1 MFPCDEVLFLSGV
14 GFWLSWGRTLIYSLL
29 LMLLLPIPAVLM
41 YLSSVWLKGQWGT
54 MLWYFLLCR
63 KWFGH
68 TYTHTPSPSDSMPIS
83 TITNCG
89 LEFPGL
95 YHRFLLASHS
105 MYSVCRS
112 QSQTPSPCCC
122 GLGSNGTHPVFQGW
136 ESVSVP
142 CTCSFVSSLLVP
154 LRSGIIRCLSFP
166 VHLHLGW

>member
-1 MFPCDEVLFLSGV
+1 MRSVFCLGKGFGCHGEERLSFHCCWCCCCLFQWYWCSYLPFDWKDSEVPCCAISCCV
-14 GFWLSWGRTLIYSLL
+14 
-29 LMLLLPIPAVLM
+29 A
-41 YLSSVWLKGQWGT
+41 
-54 MLWYFLLCR
+54 
-63 KWFGH
+63 KWVGH

-89 LEFPGL
+89 LEFPGH
-95 YHRFLLASHS
+95 YHRFPLAGHS

-122 GLGSNGTHPVFQGW
+122 GLGSFGTNRVFQGW

-142 CTCSFVSSLLVP
+142 CTRSFVSCLSVP

-166 VHLHLGW
+166 VYLHLGW

>member
-1 MFPCDEVLFLSGV
+1 MWWGPFSVWGRVLAVMGKNAYLFIVADVVVAYSSGIDVLIFSLIERTVRYHVVLFPV
-14 GFWLSWGRTLIYSLL
+14 
-29 LMLLLPIPAVLM
+29 A
-41 YLSSVWLKGQWGT
+41 
-54 MLWYFLLCR
+54 
-63 KWFGH
+63 KWVGH

-95 YHRFLLASHS
+95 YHRFLLGGHY

-112 QSQTPSPCCC
+112 QSQNPSPCCC
-122 GLGSNGTHPVFQGW
+122 GLCSFGTHRVIHGW
-136 ESVSVP
+136 ESVSGP
-142 CTCSFVSSLLVP
+142 CTHSFVSSLSVP